1 MIRGWL
7 SGTVGLVVTT
17 LVLVVGFA
25 IFAVRIATRSHPA
38 PYAETSAATK
48 DTTFIYR
55 NAFGIPHVTGKG
67 EGDVVQ
73 AQAYVHAQDRLWQM
87 DLYRRIGRGRLA
99 EVLGRRAIDVDRFM
113 RAVDITGIARQQLK
127 GLSPTSKRV
136 LEAYAKGVNTYL
148 RDYRGRL
155 PFEFDALEYEPE
167 PWTPEDCLVVGRVIA
182 FDLSVAFWSDLA
194 YAQIAAQRGMDA
206 MRLYIPTG
214 RQGEPAVLDSATSVP
229 RRRVAD
235 TTAKPAAAHAA
246 AGVATPLNDLVET
259 MRNVRSVLG
268 VEAGGVGSNCWAVA
282 RKGAGAIVANDPHL
296 RMGLPATW
304 YQVHLSAPGMN
315 VIGMSIPGMPL
326 VVSGRNDHLAW
337 GVANAMVD
345 DVDYFLEK
353 VDAKNSNYYIDAVR
367 GRTKFRYRRDT
378 IRIRGAAD
386 SLVDIRL
393 TGRSAVI
400 SDVHLLK
407 NPSMLFGTQRR
418 AATSLLNS
426 CITFRWTARSTVS
439 DEILTLHR
447 LAHAKDMGDVAKA
460 VTTWH
465 APALTFTVGT
475 ATGSVATFGAGMV
488 PVRGT
493 GDAHVLNAGWEAGT
507 DWRGAVHL
515 SSFGS
520 TATGRPF
527 VISANNRFTTR
538 PGVFLGTLFEP
549 SSRAERIAEQLT
561 IYDDYT
567 VRDAQVMQ
575 LDVVSPYA
583 RQCMAAVLPT
593 LRRSTSRMDSVQRR
607 ALALME
613 SWDGSHSPIDPAAAI
628 FSSFLQRMIANTF
641 EDELGM
647 QLYMDYVF
655 VSSNPTRRLLEL
667 LDDPTSA
674 LFDDLRTPQREEA
687 SWIVVRSWMQ
697 AVGDLRRH
705 FQNDVPTSWAWG
717 SLHTVTL
724 QHRFSDHPFMRPTL
738 DQGPIPIGGSGTT
751 INNTEWALYAP
762 FAVRVGASMRVIS
775 DMRDSVQYVVVPG
788 GVSGQ
793 PLDAH
798 YSDQVQLW
806 LKGGFVRLP
815 VRPQPDI
822 SFRLFTV
829 LVPQEA

>member
-17 LVLVVGFA
+17 FVIIVGFA
-25 IFAVRIATRSHPA
+25 VFAVRIATRSHPE
-38 PYAETSAATK
+38 PYAETSAPTK
-48 DTTFIYR
+48 DSTFVYR
-55 NAFGIPHVTGKG
+55 NSFGIPHITGTS
-67 EGDVVQ
+67 ESDVIQ
-73 AQAYVHAQDRLWQM
+73 AQGYVHAQDRLWQM

-99 EVLGRRAIDVDRFM
+99 EVLGRRGVDVDLFM
-113 RAVDITGIARQQLK
+113 RAIDIAGIARQQWK
-127 GLSPTSKRV
+127 GLSPTSKGV
-136 LEAYAKGVNTYL
+136 LEAYAKGVNTYI

-155 PFEFDALEYEPE
+155 PFEFDALAYEPE
-167 PWTPEDCLVVGRVIA
+167 PWTAEDCLIVGRVIA
-182 FDLSVAFWSDLA
+182 FDLSVAFWSDIA
-194 YAQIAAQRGMDA
+194 YAQIAAQRGLDLA
-206 MRLYIPTG
+206 RLYVPVG
-214 RQGEPAVLDSATSVP
+214 RAGEPTVLDSATSVP
-229 RRRVAD
+229 RRRIATD
-235 TTAKPAAAHAA
+235 TTRAAAQAA
-246 AGVATPLNDLVET
+246 AGTTAPLDNLVER
-259 MRNVRSVLG
+259 MQSVRSVLG

-282 RKGAGAIVANDPHL
+282 RRGSGAIVANDPHL

-304 YQVHLSAPGMN
+304 YQIHLSAPGMN

-353 VDAKNSNYYIDAVR
+353 VDAKNGNYYIDATR

-386 SLVDIRL
+386 SLVDFRL
-393 TGRSAVI
+393 TSRSAVI

-407 NPSMLFGTQRR
+407 NPSQLFGVSRR
-418 AATSLLNS
+418 PATSLLNS

-439 DEILTLHR
+439 DEILALHR
-447 LAHAKDMGDVAKA
+447 LAHAATLSDVAKA

-475 ATGSVATFGAGMV
+475 AQGSVATFGAGMV
-488 PVRGT
+488 PVRGS
-493 GDAHVLNAGWEAGT
+493 GDPHVLSPGWEAGT

-520 TATGRPF
+520 TAAGRPF
-527 VISANNRFTTR
+527 VVSANNRFTVR
-538 PGVFLGTLFEP
+538 PGVSLGTLYEP
-549 SSRAERIAEQLT
+549 SSRAERIAEQLA

-583 RQCMAAVLPT
+583 RQFMAAVLPT
-593 LRRSTSRMDSVQRR
+593 LRRSTARMDSVQRR
-607 ALALME
+607 ALAIME
-613 SWDGSHSPIDPAAAI
+613 SWDGSHSPIDPAAAV
-628 FSSFLQRMIANTF
+628 FSMFLQRMIANTF

-655 VSSNPTRRLLEL
+655 VSSNPTRRLLEM
-667 LDDPTSA
+667 LDEPGA
-674 LFDDLRTPQREEA
+674 PLFDDLRTPQREEQ
-687 SWIVVRSWMQ
+687 SWIVLRSWMQ
-697 AVGDLRRH
+697 AIGDLRMQ
-705 FQNDVPTSWAWG
+705 FQNDVPSTWAWG

-724 QHRFSDHPFMRPTL
+724 HHRFSEHPLMRPTL

-751 INNTEWALYAP
+751 INNTEWAIHAP
-762 FAVRVGASMRVIS
+762 FSVRVGASMRVIS
-775 DMRDSVQYVVVPG
+775 DMRDTVQYVVVPG

-815 VRPQPDI
+815 VRSKPDI